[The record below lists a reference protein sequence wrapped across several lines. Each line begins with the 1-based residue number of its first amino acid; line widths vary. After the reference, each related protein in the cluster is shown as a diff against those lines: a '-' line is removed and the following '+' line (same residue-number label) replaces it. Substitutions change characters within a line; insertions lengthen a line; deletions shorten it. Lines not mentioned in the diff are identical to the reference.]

1 VIAAGI
7 PVTGTAA
14 TAGTAASSAAAG
26 TTAIT
31 GTAASSA
38 IDEKKD
44 IEHP

>member
-7 PVTGTAA
+7 PVTGT
-14 TAGTAASSAAAG
+14 TAITGAAASSAITG
-26 TTAIT
+26 TTAT
-31 GTAASSA
+31 A